1 MAAALQTGGDIP
13 VPAPVLAI
21 LRRLEDAGHE
31 TWCVGGAVRDEL
43 LGNVQQ
49 DVDLATAAAP
59 EVVLKLFRRT
69 VPVGIEHGTI
79 GVLDD
84 DNVLHEVTTFRRDV
98 RTDGRHAIVEFG
110 VSLDEDLARR
120 DFTINA
126 IAYHPVRHAWRDPF
140 AGRDDLRQGIIRAVG
155 EPAVRFA
162 EDRLRILRAL
172 RFAARFDFTID
183 PATWAAATDQAHDIG
198 HLSAERVRGEWVK
211 GIATARSLDTLV
223 QLWFDS
229 GVTRTWLPE
238 CRAPNS
244 SRDDV
249 PVADRIATRDPV
261 VVTAAFCSP
270 NATIWRR
277 FKGSN
282 DEIHRAEAIDR
293 APPRPASAAPGDV
306 RRWIA
311 MVGAAADDLRTLA
324 RWRGDDSDG
333 WSAVLD
339 QIRLRGEATGRSG
352 LAVTGDDL
360 IGAGIAAGPEIGR
373 TLDRL
378 LGVVLDEPALNTR
391 EALLAL
397 ARKAG

>member
-162 EDRLRILRAL
+162 EDRLRILRA
-172 RFAARFDFTID
+172 
-183 PATWAAATDQAHDIG
+183 HDIG

-211 GIATARSLDTLV
+211 SIATARSLDTLV

-293 APPRPASAAPGDV
+293 APPRPASAAPRDV